1 MRLDLSPLLDH
12 PLGDR
17 LHDKVMAHIAL
28 RVIRATNKDSA
39 AENLTEATFCRQLKV
54 SRTVVREAVRVLA
67 AKGLVE
73 VRQKA
78 GIRGRP
84 RRYWHHSDPDVLRW
98 IRKAGLNLRLILDL
112 CEIRQILEPAAAELA
127 VRPATSEQ
135 IAAIQAAYKRMASSG
150 KRNRKYI
157 DGDVEFHYAVLT
169 AIGNDLLS
177 HVARTTIREAL
188 RYSIAFSVKAPASA
202 IKPNLELHCAIAEAI
217 ARRDGKAARTLTERL
232 VERSRQDLTVT
243 FCASRGQRQEKTS
256 TEGDPNA

>member
-84 RRYWHHSDPDVLRW
+84 RRYWHHSDPDVLGW

-127 VRPATSEQ
+127 ARRATSEQ

-150 KRNRKYI
+150 KRAWLASFAAFI
-157 DGDVEFHYAVLT
+157 MLT